1 MKLIGI
7 VILALGLLL
16 GGRALT
22 MDVGV
27 DVPARDFGYGVATPA
42 MRVANVDLITQRQNY
57 LIFSGILAVV
67 GAILTGFA
75 SMQPAARRKTAEPS
89 GPKLDDQMDPPAP
102 NFPASPNSV
111 SICPKCRS
119 MGSGDLTSCARC
131 GAEFSPAA

>member
-1 MKLIGI
+1 VKLIGI
-7 VILALGLLL
+7 VILTLGLLL
-16 GGRALT
+16 GGYALT

-75 SMQPAARRKTAEPS
+75 SMRPSTRETPRSPVDAPANQVIGQSSA
-89 GPKLDDQMDPPAP
+89 PPRTPDA
-102 NFPASPNSV
+102 V

-119 MGSGDLTSCARC
+119 MGTGDLTSCTRC
-131 GAEFSPAA
+131 GAQLDPAS